1 MLSYVLLHLAYLRNK
16 NVMILALMIQ
26 KMPKEY
32 LEIFTKLILIR
43 IYSIF
48 EYLIDM
54 HPDLLSHPPQPID
67 DLLVPVCLGTLAELI
82 PETVVILH
90 CSLVIL
96 IIAEHVSG
104 EVFVFLF

>member
-1 MLSYVLLHLAYLRNK
+1 MLSYVLLHLGYLRNK
-16 NVMILALMIQ
+16 DVMILALMIQ
-26 KMPKEY
+26 KMSKEY
-32 LEIFTKLILIR
+32 LKILTKFIPIRVNCIL
-43 IYSIF
+43 

-67 DLLVPVCLGTLAELI
+67 DLLVPVCLRTLAEFI

-90 CSLVIL
+90 CPLVVL
-96 IIAEHVSG
+96 VVAEHVSC